1 METKITIGKDG
12 KIYTRHMSNSMVF
25 LNLDDFDEFVKDVLS
40 ETSYKNDV
48 LVDLDKRKDCQK
60 YDINAIKE
68 NSMLIDA
75 LVKNYANKRFE
86 NNGNNPDYYMSWREC
101 LDETFEEFFEDY
113 EEELEEYLLK

>member
-86 NNGNNPDYYMSWREC
+86 NNGNNPDYSMSWREC